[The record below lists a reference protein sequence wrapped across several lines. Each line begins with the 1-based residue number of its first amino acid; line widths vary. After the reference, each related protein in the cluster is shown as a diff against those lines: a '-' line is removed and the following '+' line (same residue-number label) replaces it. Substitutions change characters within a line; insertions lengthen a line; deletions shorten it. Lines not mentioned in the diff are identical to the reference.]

1 LSNSSSIFDCAD
13 EKKIVEDFDRD
24 GFYLHR
30 GLFSKQSIS
39 KGVTWLK
46 TQDPK
51 TLIKSWTDQEPAV
64 PLSVYGEVHQDKNPV
79 SHIANDPR
87 IIEMA
92 GKLIHKKT
100 YIRAS
105 KVNLKAPW
113 CGTVEYYHQDLIYW
127 KDRGYVK
134 NEMLSCMVLLQK
146 HDIHNAA
153 LHVFPGTH
161 NLGLI
166 PHQSF
171 INING
176 LAKRM
181 VPPEKLDELNKKHG
195 LVVIEAK
202 PGDALFFHAG
212 LVHGSSHN
220 ISPYGRMALFVQ
232 IYTIENKPKETF
244 SNVKRF
250 NITRAK
256 EEVEE
261 ASRRLQFFKE
271 KLERQI
277 NSDDPKFCPPIPDQ
291 EK

>member
-1 LSNSSSIFDCAD
+1 LSNSSSTFDGAD
-13 EKKIVEDFDRD
+13 EKKIVEDFDRE

-30 GLFSKQSIS
+30 GLFSRENIS
-39 KGVTWLK
+39 KAVTWLK
-46 TQDPK
+46 AQDPK

-64 PLSVYGEVHQDKNPV
+64 PLSVYGEVHMDKNPV

-92 GKLIHKKT
+92 EKLIHEKT

-127 KDRGYVK
+127 KDRGYLK
-134 NEMLSCMVLLQK
+134 NEMLSCMILLQK
-146 HDIHNAA
+146 HDIKNAA
-153 LHVFPGTH
+153 LHIFPGTH

-166 PHQSF
+166 PHQPF

-181 VPPEKLDELNKKHG
+181 IPPETLNELNKVYG
-195 LVVIEAK
+195 VVAIEAE

-220 ISPYGRMALFVQ
+220 ISPDGRMALFTQ
-232 IYTIENKPKETF
+232 INTIENKPKDTF
-244 SNVKRF
+244 SNVKQF
-250 NITRAK
+250 NITRAR

-261 ASRRLQFFKE
+261 ASRRLQFFRE

-277 NSDDPKFCPPIPDQ
+277 QSDGPEFCAPVPDQ